1 MDRQDEISLTD
12 FSVLNFL
19 GAKRQASIK
28 VVFLFIKQRNFLKCD
43 IYKSATLYHAFF
55 TLW

>member
-55 TLW
+55 TL